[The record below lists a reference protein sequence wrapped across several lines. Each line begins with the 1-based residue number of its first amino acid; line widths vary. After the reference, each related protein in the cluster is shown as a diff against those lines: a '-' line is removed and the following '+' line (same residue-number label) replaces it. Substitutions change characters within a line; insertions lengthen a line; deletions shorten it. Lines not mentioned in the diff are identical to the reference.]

1 MRTVW
6 SINENPEMNNS
17 FVVDTNIL
25 PYFFDGNNAAGKF
38 IYSVEISIYSISHIE
53 LLSNKNITA
62 QKNELI
68 IEFLAGS
75 TILQTTPAICNI
87 TAKLRLN
94 YIIKIPDAVIA
105 ATVKYLNLPLIT
117 VDNQFLKLKN

>member
-1 MRTVW
+1 MW

-25 PYFFDGNNAAGKF
+25 LYFFDGNNAAGKF

-53 LLSNKNITA
+53 LLSNKNIPL
-62 QKNELI
+62 KNELI

-117 VDNQFLKLKN
+117 ADNQFLKLKN